1 MMHAAFE
8 FLARRGR
15 GVWSLLLFVA
25 ALALLLALNAQT
37 HFRSAPEEL
46 GPRFWPRLCLAA
58 VLVLTAL
65 DAALALWA
73 SRRPSGAIGAAAA
86 PANMPEK
93 SAPESLAL
101 LFAGF
106 LLVIAYAVA
115 TVVIGFALATMIFLV
130 AFSYLGGYRR
140 MRSLLAVAFG
150 TTLALLYVF
159 VYLVYVSLPLGLGP
173 FLEMNVA
180 LYRLLR
186 IF

>member
-1 MMHAAFE
+1 MRHAAFE

-15 GVWSLLLFVA
+15 GVWSLLLFVL

-58 VLVLTAL
+58 MLVLTAL
-65 DAALALWA
+65 DAALAFWA
-73 SRRPSGAIGAAAA
+73 TRRPSGAIDGAAAA
-86 PANMPEK
+86 AR
-93 SAPESLAL
+93 APESMGL
-101 LFAGF
+101 LFAGL

-115 TVVIGFALATMIFLV
+115 TVVVGFPLATVLFLV
-130 AFSYLGGYRR
+130 AFSYLGGYRH
-140 MRSLLAVAFG
+140 MPSLLVIAFG
-150 TTLALLYVF
+150 STLVLLYIF
-159 VYLVYVSLPLGLGP
+159 VYLVYVSLPLGVSP

-180 LYRLLR
+180 LYRLLG

>member
-1 MMHAAFE
+1 MTHAVFA

-15 GVWSLLLFVA
+15 GVWSLLLFVV

-58 VLVLTAL
+58 MLVLTAL
-65 DAALALWA
+65 DAALAFWP
-73 SRRPSGAIGAAAA
+73 SRRPSVGIDKAA
-86 PANMPEK
+86 PAR
-93 SAPESLAL
+93 APESLAL
-101 LFAGF
+101 LFAGL
-106 LLVIAYAVA
+106 LLVVAYAIA
-115 TVVIGFALATMIFLV
+115 TVVAGFPLATMGFLV
-130 AFSYLGGYRR
+130 AFSYLGGYRH
-140 MRSLLAVAFG
+140 MPSLLAIAFG
-150 TTLALLYVF
+150 TTLALLYIF

-180 LYRLLR
+180 LYRLLG

>member
-1 MMHAAFE
+1 MTHAAFA

-15 GVWSLLLFVA
+15 GVWSLLLFVV

-58 VLVLTAL
+58 MLVLTAL
-65 DAALALWA
+65 DAALAFWPP
-73 SRRPSGAIGAAAA
+73 RRPAVAVNDAA
-86 PANMPEK
+86 PAR
-93 SAPESLAL
+93 APESLAL
-101 LFAGF
+101 LFAGL
-106 LLVIAYAVA
+106 LLVIAYAAA
-115 TVVIGFALATMIFLV
+115 TIVVGFPLATMSFLV
-130 AFSYLGGYRR
+130 AFSYLGGYRH
-140 MRSLLAVAFG
+140 MPSLLAIAFG
-150 TTLALLYVF
+150 TTLALLYIF

-180 LYRLLR
+180 LYRLLG

>member
-1 MMHAAFE
+1 MTHAVFA

-15 GVWSLLLFVA
+15 GVWSLLLFVV

-46 GPRFWPRLCLAA
+46 GPRFWPQLCLAA
-58 VLVLTAL
+58 MLVLTAL
-65 DAALALWA
+65 DAVLAFWPA
-73 SRRPSGAIGAAAA
+73 RRPSVAIDKAA
-86 PANMPEK
+86 PAR
-93 SAPESLAL
+93 APKSLAL
-101 LFAGF
+101 LFAGL

-115 TVVIGFALATMIFLV
+115 TIVVGFPLATMSFLV
-130 AFSYLGGYRR
+130 AFSYLGGYRH
-140 MRSLLAVAFG
+140 MPSLLAIAFG
-150 TTLALLYVF
+150 TTLALLYIF

-180 LYRLLR
+180 LYRLLG

>member
-1 MMHAAFE
+1 MTHAAFA

-15 GVWSLLLFVA
+15 GVWSLLLFVV

-58 VLVLTAL
+58 MLALTAL
-65 DAALALWA
+65 DAALAFWPP
-73 SRRPSGAIGAAAA
+73 RRPAVAVNDAA
-86 PANMPEK
+86 PAR
-93 SAPESLAL
+93 APESLAL
-101 LFAGF
+101 LFAGL
-106 LLVIAYAVA
+106 LLVIAYAVG
-115 TVVIGFALATMIFLV
+115 TIVVGFPLATMGFLV
-130 AFSYLGGYRR
+130 AFSYLGGYRH
-140 MRSLLAVAFG
+140 MPSLLAIAFG
-150 TTLALLYVF
+150 TTLALLYIF

-180 LYRLLR
+180 LYRMLG

>member
-1 MMHAAFE
+1 MRHAAFE

-15 GVWSLLLFVA
+15 GIWSLLLFVL

-58 VLVLTAL
+58 MLVLTAL
-65 DAALALWA
+65 DAALAFWA
-73 SRRPSGAIGAAAA
+73 TRRPSGAIDEAAAA
-86 PANMPEK
+86 ASVSER
-93 SAPESLAL
+93 APESMGL
-101 LFAGF
+101 LFAGL

-115 TVVIGFALATMIFLV
+115 TVEIGFPLATLLFLV
-130 AFSYLGGYRR
+130 AFSYLGGYRHVP
-140 MRSLLAVAFG
+140 SLLVIAFA
-150 TTLALLYVF
+150 TTLVLLYIF
-159 VYLVYVSLPLGLGP
+159 VYLVYVSLPLGVSP

-180 LYRLLR
+180 LYRLLG

>member
-1 MMHAAFE
+1 MTHAVFA

-15 GVWSLLLFVA
+15 GVWSLLLFVL

-58 VLVLTAL
+58 MRVLTAI
-65 DAALALWA
+65 DAALAFWPT
-73 SRRPSGAIGAAAA
+73 RRPSVAVNEAA
-86 PANMPEK
+86 PAR
-93 SAPESLAL
+93 APESLAL
-101 LFAGF
+101 LFAGL

-115 TVVIGFALATMIFLV
+115 TIVVGFPLATMGFLV
-130 AFSYLGGYRR
+130 AFSYLGGYRH
-140 MRSLLAVAFG
+140 MPSLLAIALG
-150 TTLALLYVF
+150 TTLALLYIF

-180 LYRLLR
+180 LYRLLG

>member
-1 MMHAAFE
+1 MTHAVFA

-15 GVWSLLLFVA
+15 GVWSLLLFVV

-58 VLVLTAL
+58 MLVLTAL
-65 DAALALWA
+65 DAALAFWPT
-73 SRRPSGAIGAAAA
+73 RKPSVAVNEAALAR
-86 PANMPEK
+86 
-93 SAPESLAL
+93 APESLAL
-101 LFAGF
+101 LFAGL

-115 TVVIGFALATMIFLV
+115 TIVVGFPLATMAFLV
-130 AFSYLGGYRR
+130 AFSYLGGYRHLP
-140 MRSLLAVAFG
+140 SLLAIAFG
-150 TTLALLYVF
+150 TTLALLYIF

-180 LYRLLR
+180 LYRLLG

>member
-1 MMHAAFE
+1 MTHAVFE

-15 GVWSLLLFVA
+15 GVWALLLFIV

-58 VLVLTAL
+58 MLVLTAF
-65 DAALALWA
+65 DAALAFWPT
-73 SRRPSGAIGAAAA
+73 RRPSVAIDEAASARA
-86 PANMPEK
+86 PA
-93 SAPESLAL
+93 SLAL
-101 LFAGF
+101 LFAGL

-115 TVVIGFALATMIFLV
+115 TIVVGFPLATMGFLV
-130 AFSYLGGYRR
+130 AFSYLGGYRH
-140 MRSLLAVAFG
+140 MPSLLAIAFG
-150 TTLALLYVF
+150 TTLALLYIF
-159 VYLVYVSLPLGLGP
+159 VYLVYVSLPLGLDP

-180 LYRLLR
+180 LYRLLG